1 MPASNDPAS
10 VKEGGLAQKTLGT
23 EKCQIIE
30 FPDMKHGWSV
40 RGDCSKPLV
49 SACVILIIPN
59 LIKSQSLTYKMIIYA
74 SAAGGKRCQKSL
86 QRCCGIFQQ
95 TSEKLIKY
103 LHSSKNLVYRIRFE
117 VKQLG

>member
-49 SACVILIIPN
+49 RYTSNPQTE
-59 LIKSQSLTYKMIIYA
+59 SSLK
-74 SAAGGKRCQKSL
+74 
-86 QRCCGIFQQ
+86 
-95 TSEKLIKY
+95 
-103 LHSSKNLVYRIRFE
+103 V
-117 VKQLG
+117 